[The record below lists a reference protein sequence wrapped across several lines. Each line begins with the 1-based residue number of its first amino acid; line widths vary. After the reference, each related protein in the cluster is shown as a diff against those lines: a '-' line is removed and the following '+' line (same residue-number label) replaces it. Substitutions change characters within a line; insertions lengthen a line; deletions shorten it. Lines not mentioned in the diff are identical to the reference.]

1 MVGVL
6 LLVVVVVL
14 VCGTTVA
21 DGAKC
26 PCSDA
31 TLCER
36 VQVPP
41 RKEVFAFMV
50 DNSFANWRGFAP
62 PAPRPAVMV

>member
-6 LLVVVVVL
+6 LLVVL
-14 VCGTTVA
+14 VCSTAVA

-50 DNSFANWRGFAP
+50 DNSFANWRGYALP
-62 PAPRPAVMV
+62 PPNMV